1 MVPVKKILAF
11 LLTLAFVGSLS
22 IATTGCGK
30 KADEKKASPPPDTKK
45 EDTKKT

>member
-1 MVPVKKILAF
+1 MVPVKKVIAF

-30 KADEKKASPPPDTKK
+30 KAEEKKAGGTTEKK
-45 EDTKKT
+45 DDKKT